1 MIEMSDIPYDK
12 IAERVGEFLD
22 NADDET
28 YQQFAND
35 NSMLMFIL
43 AVAKEMMKRGY
54 NPRQFGKIFDDE
66 MKKGYN
72 WITERFYDF
81 EK

>member
-1 MIEMSDIPYDK
+1 MSDIPYK
-12 IAERVGEFLD
+12 IAERVGEFMD

-35 NSMLMFIL
+35 NNMLMFIL
-43 AVAKEMMKRGY
+43 VVAKEMMARGY
-54 NPRQFGKIFDDE
+54 NPTQFDKIFDDE

-72 WITERFYDF
+72 WIIERFFDF